1 MDGSVPVTV
10 IRKLSHVELVQ
21 SADTGSDVEA
31 VNGPPPH
38 VSDVCVGS
46 IGPLDGVAAFRI
58 GGSARNVTREKRK
71 TRSSAGTGWTR
82 FGVHIGDLRRMKASA
97 RLPRPPRRPSKGTEM
112 LENRVRRTYQRK
124 SENCVRV
131 CPTNREVLEA
141 GPWSGLS
148 EAFKHLSGSRTPRAR
163 IQVWGH
169 QPRDS
174 LTLSRE
180 ADTLKRGLGCPLR
193 PL

>member
-131 CPTNREVLEA
+131 CPTNNGALEA
-141 GPWSGLS
+141 GPFGWIWSGVTS
-148 EAFKHLSGSRTPRAR
+148 PG
-163 IQVWGH
+163 
-169 QPRDS
+169 DS
-174 LTLSRE
+174 LTLHRE
-180 ADTLKRGLGCPLR
+180 AGTLRRGLGRPLR
-193 PL
+193 PLSTL